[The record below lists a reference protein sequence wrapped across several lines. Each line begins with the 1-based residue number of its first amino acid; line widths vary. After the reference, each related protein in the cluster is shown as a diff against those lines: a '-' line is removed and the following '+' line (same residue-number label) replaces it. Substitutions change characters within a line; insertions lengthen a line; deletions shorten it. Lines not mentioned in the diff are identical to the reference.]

1 MGLLDD
7 WWNWRQGNA
16 EATAGAA
23 NAGTAAT
30 MKALRGGLLDDTERE
45 ALVST
50 PAWAGDPGNIGG
62 GLLMAGTFAGRGAKT
77 ADLVKLAQAE
87 KMAAGGANAEATRAA
102 TGWFQGP
109 DQQWRFEIPDQ
120 YSEYRPGRHV
130 ANLREQGMTGNPY
143 ETGFGG
149 TVGDVLEHNK
159 LYEAYPDLKD
169 TPFYVDPAMTGGPV
183 QGVHGGRFGPQ
194 SVALSPEIAPSM
206 QAGKSVLL
214 HELQHE
220 IQRREGFAG
229 GGMPWKAPA
238 GEADALAGRVQ
249 QLEKKDAFD
258 GLTRAEQMEL
268 EKAQSRLDQIR
279 ADERASADEYRRL
292 AGEVEARDVQARM
305 DMTTSQRRA
314 QEPYVSQGIPTE
326 RMIVRRRGLLD

>member
-7 WWNWRQGNA
+7 WLSWRQGNA
-16 EATAGAA
+16 DAMSGAA

-87 KMAAGGANAEATRAA
+87 KMAAGGATSEATRAA

-130 ANLREQGMTGNPY
+130 ANLQEQGLTGNPY
-143 ETGFGG
+143 EVGFGG

-159 LYEAYPDLKD
+159 LYEAYPELRDM
-169 TPFYVDPAMTGGPV
+169 PFYVDPQMAGKPT
-183 QGVHGGRFGPQ
+183 QGVYNGRFGPDT
-194 SVALSPEIAPSM
+194 VALSPEIAPGMES
-206 QAGKSVLL
+206 GKSVLL
-214 HELQHE
+214 HELQHAV
-220 IQRREGFAG
+220 QHREGFAG

-305 DMTTSQRRA
+305 NMPNSQRRA
-314 QEPYVSQGIPTE
+314 QAPYASQGIAPE
-326 RMIVRRRGLLD
+326 QMIIRRGLLD